1 MTTPFEGR
9 PRIKAF
15 RESLIKTIPCFP
27 NDKTTRTTLEGKRLT
42 DLLITFVAWRL
53 RHVRQTRRRVSG
65 RERLASD
72 PRMIGLTPNLDA
84 FIKTVEDG
92 EDLTPYLSLGA
103 IKEGYTPTAEGSGP
117 EGSWADK
124 DFLLNVMGLHHFHL
138 GMMREAKGHAARTN
152 EVLFAS
158 VTRDTFEII
167 GLFDHDAFERKGD
180 GTMTSER
187 ARLWSTYDTCQAAN
201 TLPGQLTIGG
211 FNGLGITMS
220 SHPVAVVLA
229 AQEHTRIIS
238 EVEPRL
244 DDPTY
249 VRSLYPADSIPKKP
263 KLRWDYNNLDLGL
276 YDEKASFFGIL
287 CKGPN

>member
-1 MTTPFEGR
+1 MTTPFETR

-15 RESLIKTIPCFP
+15 RDNCIKSIPCFP
-27 NDKTTRTTLEGKRLT
+27 NDRATRTTLGAKHLT
-42 DLLITFVAWRL
+42 DLLITFIAWRL
-53 RHVRQTRRRVSG
+53 RHIRQARRTVSG

-72 PRMIGLTPNLDA
+72 PRMVGLTSNVDA

-103 IKEGYTPTAEGSGP
+103 IKEGYTPAAEGSGP
-117 EGSWADK
+117 EESWADK

-138 GMMREAKGHAARTN
+138 GMTREAKGHATRTN

-167 GLFDHDAFERKGD
+167 GLFDHDAFERNED

-187 ARLWSTYDTCQAAN
+187 TRLWSTYDARQAAN
-201 TLPGQLTIGG
+201 TLPGQLSIGG
-211 FNGLGITMS
+211 FSGLGIAMS
-220 SHPVAVVLA
+220 NHPMAVVRA
-229 AQEHTRIIS
+229 AQEHARIIR
-238 EVEPRL
+238 EVELML
-244 DDPTY
+244 DDPAY
-249 VRSLYPADSIPKKP
+249 VRSLYPVGSIPKKP
-263 KLRWDYNNLDLGL
+263 KLRWCYNNLDLGV